1 MSKFEGIRRA
11 RQPDTQPPDNPST
24 QKSDSPEIQPPELSG
39 TRQPRKGRPRGK
51 RSDPSFE
58 QVTAYIPK
66 ELYRRVK
73 VRILES
79 GRDQDFSEVV
89 ADLLGEWL
97 GE

>member
-1 MSKFEGIRRA
+1 
-11 RQPDTQPPDNPST
+11 
-24 QKSDSPEIQPPELSG
+24 
-39 TRQPRKGRPRGK
+39 
-51 RSDPSFE
+51 
-58 QVTAYIPK
+58 VTAYIPK